1 MIKKETSVLKTIPRT
16 AYKVKLNK
24 DGLKKRSYLS
34 RLLLNRVFDEK

>member
-16 AYKVKLNK
+16 AYKVKLK
-24 DGLKKRSYLS
+24 GGLKKRSYLS